1 MIKSSLNQDGT
12 ARLVI
17 GTEEVVL
24 TPRELERQIAEL
36 ASIRAQMLDAVPPEA
51 SYIENVVRQP
61 IYTLRTDRE
70 TCASLMSFR
79 HPGYGWIHFEL
90 AAKDAL
96 VMRRMWSEI
105 VSKLDLEPAVGSY
118 EGPERRNPK
127 PH

>member
-1 MIKSSLNQDGT
+1 MIKSTLNQDGT
-12 ARLVI
+12 ARLSI

-36 ASIRAQMLDAVPPEA
+36 ASIRARMLDSVPSEA
-51 SYIENVVRQP
+51 PYIENVVQQP
-61 IYTLRTDRE
+61 IYALRTDRV
-70 TCASLMSFR
+70 TCASLLSLR
-79 HPGYGWIHFEL
+79 HPGFGWIHFEL

-96 VMRRMWSEI
+96 VMRRMWTEI

-118 EGPERRNPK
+118 DGPERRTSK